1 MEQTVEEAERVKS
14 GDGQTV
20 VDERTAAPPPAARQR
35 ALTADFVRVVLFAGV
50 VVAHSVSMINTDQ
63 DVLRSA
69 QLVGTL
75 LHLTRYG
82 FVAVTLFVLV
92 LSMRGRTM
100 SPVQF
105 WRRRFGLIVAPYLV
119 WTIIYTATDHLV
131 IAGNPF
137 PSPGRYLQ
145 DLGFAIIAGTGKYQ
159 LYFLL
164 ISMQIYLFFPAI
176 SWLIDR
182 TINRP
187 WSVLSAAVAIQILVF
202 ATYQWLPRPRGYAWD
217 QVYEHAWKALPMYTL
232 FVAIGALMAVHLDS
246 VQAWLRAHLVPVVIS
261 CLIGTS
267 ASVAVYL
274 WMTAP
279 GDVPWQ
285 ATTPWNPPLLL
296 WLVSGV
302 VLLWLVAMVWD
313 GLRTTGHKVGARA
326 VSYATIRAFGVFA
339 VHPLILDLLARA
351 GFFGELHAW
360 FPGSAAT
367 RTTILVIIVLALSLI
382 VVDLLLRTPAAKWL
396 VARDRVPLSRNPIVK
411 SLLDKTVQWKNS
423 MGKNSMGKNSMGKN
437 AVENKDAA
445 A

>member
-1 MEQTVEEAERVKS
+1 MHLGLAEVSTLEQTVEETERVRT

-20 VDERTAAPPPAARQR
+20 VDERTTAPPRQARQR

-50 VVAHSVSMINTDQ
+50 VVAHSVAKINTDQ
-63 DVLRSA
+63 DVLRSS

-75 LHLTRYG
+75 LHVTRYG

-119 WTIIYTATDHLV
+119 WTVIYTAVDHLV

-137 PSPGRYLQ
+137 PSPGRYMQ
-145 DLGFAIIAGTGKYQ
+145 DLGFAIISGTGKYQ

-164 ISMQIYLFFPAI
+164 ISMQIYLFFPVI
-176 SWLIDR
+176 SWVIDR
-182 TINRP
+182 TMNRP
-187 WSVLSAAVAIQILVF
+187 WSVLSVAAAIQLLVF
-202 ATYQWLPRPRGYAWD
+202 VTYQWLPRPSGYAWD

-232 FVAIGALMAVHLDS
+232 FVAIGALTAVHLDRI
-246 VQAWLRAHLVPVVIS
+246 QAWLRAHFVPVVIA

-285 ATTPWNPPLLL
+285 ATTPWNPSLLL

-302 VLLWLVAMVWD
+302 VLLWLVAMAWD
-313 GLRTTGHKVGARA
+313 GLRISGHKVGARA
-326 VSYATIRAFGVFA
+326 VTYATIRAFGVFA
-339 VHPLILDLLARA
+339 VHPLILDILERV
-351 GFFGELHAW
+351 GFYRELHAW
-360 FPGSAAT
+360 FPSSAAT
-367 RTTILVIIVLALSLI
+367 RTTILVIVVLAASLI

-396 VARDRVPLSRNPIVK
+396 VARDRIPLSRNPMVK
-411 SLLDKTVQWKNS
+411 TLLEKNPL
-423 MGKNSMGKNSMGKN
+423 KKK
-437 AVENKDAA
+437 ATAA
-445 A
+445 